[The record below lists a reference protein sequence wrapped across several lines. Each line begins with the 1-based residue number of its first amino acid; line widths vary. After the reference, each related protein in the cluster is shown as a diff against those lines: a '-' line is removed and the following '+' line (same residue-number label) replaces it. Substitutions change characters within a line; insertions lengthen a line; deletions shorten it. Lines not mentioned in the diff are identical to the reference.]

1 MPVAEVPHKLWL
13 LDMMNGALAAE
24 GCGVSIAQAVC
35 PAALLFN
42 HSCSPNV
49 TRSTE
54 GHRLVFRGSRPIE
67 EGAALWI
74 MYGEVANNELQR
86 ATTSGSGSL
95 GSTILL
101 TANANDV
108 LRRLVPPKEC
118 SLDTSDSNNEQLR

>member
-1 MPVAEVPHKLWL
+1 M
-13 LDMMNGALAAE
+13 
-24 GCGVSIAQAVC
+24 
-35 PAALLFN
+35 LFN

-54 GHRLVFRGSRPIE
+54 GHRLFRASRPIE

-74 MYGEVANNELQR
+74 MYGELANNELQR
-86 ATTSGSGSL
+86 ATTSGSGIL

-108 LRRLVPPKEC
+108 LRRLVPPKES